1 MQPVAKPIDGT
12 LIPRQSAR
20 DSRPLSRGKF
30 LFVGGENF
38 YVRGVTYGTF
48 RPGKD
53 GSQFPDPAMVERDF
67 AEMHKRGVNALRTY
81 TVPPGWLLDEASR
94 HNLRVM
100 VGLPWEQHIAFLDD
114 RERVRSIEQRIRDGV
129 RACAGHESVL
139 CYAVGNEIPAPI
151 CRWYGRRRVERFLKR
166 LCTIVRSEDP
176 HALVTYVNYPS
187 TEYLQLPFLD
197 FVSFNIYLE
206 APQALD
212 SYIARLQNIAGD
224 RPLVLA
230 EVGLDSRRNGEE
242 VQAKT
247 LEWQI
252 RQTFDGGCAGVFLF
266 SWTDEWYRGG
276 CEIEDWD
283 FGLTTRTREPK
294 PSLAAVHHAFQEIPS
309 LSLCRYPRISVA
321 VCAHNAESTI
331 GETLKT
337 LQHLDYPDY
346 EVVVVND
353 GSTDATLSVAQ
364 QFPVRVISTEQKG
377 LSNARNVALQAAT
390 GEIVAYI
397 DSDAYPDPHWLK
409 HLSFTF
415 AQTGYA
421 GVGGPNILPLHD
433 GEIAECVAN
442 APGGPIHVLLSDREA
457 EHIPG
462 CNMAFRKS
470 SLEAVGGFDTQFRSA
485 GDDVDICWKLQ
496 EKGWNLGFSPAA
508 VVWHHR
514 RGSIWAYWKQQQGYG
529 KAEALLERKWPE
541 KYNRMGY
548 LTWKRRLYGSIHDQH
563 PWFLRWR
570 VYHGTWGS
578 GLFQS
583 LYAPSTGQ
591 MLAMPFVPEWY
602 LMIVALAVFATLTD
616 WWLPMQYAISILVVA
631 LAVPVIQAAYSAA
644 HARFFPKPRSRV
656 VKFRMTLV
664 TTFLYLLQP
673 VARLVGRLK
682 QGLTPWRRRTI
693 AGYALPIP
701 QQCALWREHWES
713 AETTLEFLEALL
725 RDEGAFVFRGGDF
738 DAWDLEIRVGTT
750 GEIRVQMAIEEH
762 GSGKQLV
769 RFRSWPVGSTKR
781 LVLAIVFA
789 LLAIGLL
796 MGGSWVAAAFLGGVA
811 VFLGSIAFIDCS
823 AAMFALGRA
832 IKTLGE
838 RYA

>member
-1 MQPVAKPIDGT
+1 MQHIVHPERGADGSPGPVTRGRT
-12 LIPRQSAR
+12 LA
-20 DSRPLSRGKF
+20 RGKF
-30 LFVGGENF
+30 LFVGDEKF

-48 RPGKD
+48 RPGND
-53 GSQFPDPAMVERDF
+53 GHQFPNRDIVRCDFTAMQK
-67 AEMHKRGVNALRTY
+67 HGVNALRTY

-114 RERVRSIEQRIRDGV
+114 AERVRSIEQRVRDGV
-129 RACAGHESVL
+129 RSCAGHEAVL

-151 CRWYGRRRVERFLKR
+151 VRWYGRRRVEKFLRR
-166 LCTIVRSEDP
+166 LCTIVRTEDP
-176 HALVTYVNYPS
+176 RALVTYVNYPS

-206 APQALD
+206 SPRALD

-224 RPLVLA
+224 RPLILA
-230 EVGLDSRRNGEE
+230 EVGLDSRRNGEA
-242 VQAKT
+242 VQATT

-266 SWTDEWYRGG
+266 SWTDEWHRGG

-283 FGLTTRTREPK
+283 FGLTTRTRVPK
-294 PSLAAVHHAFQEIPS
+294 PSLAAVHRAFQEVPS
-309 LSLCRYPRISVA
+309 LRLDSYPRISVA
-321 VCAHNAESTI
+321 VCTYNAANTI
-331 GETLKT
+331 GETLET

-346 EVVVVND
+346 EVIFVND
-353 GSTDATLSVAQ
+353 GSTDATLSIAQ
-364 QFPVRVISTEQKG
+364 QFTVRIINTEQKG
-377 LSNARNVALQAAT
+377 LSHARNVAMQAAT

-409 HLSFTF
+409 HLAFTF
-415 AQTGYA
+415 QQTGYA
-421 GVGGPNILPLHD
+421 GVGGPNILPFTD

-541 KYNRMGY
+541 KYNRMGH
-548 LTWKRRLYGSIHDQH
+548 LTWKGRLYGSIHDQH
-563 PWFLRWR
+563 LWFLRWR

-583 LYAPSTGQ
+583 LYAPPTGQ
-591 MLAMPFVPEWY
+591 VLAMPFMPEWY
-602 LMIVALAVFATLTD
+602 LMVVALAIFATLTE
-616 WWLPMQYAISILVVA
+616 WWLPMQYAIPVLVVA

-644 HARFFPKPRSRV
+644 HARFFRKPRSRV

-664 TTFLYLLQP
+664 TTLLYLLQP
-673 VARLVGRLK
+673 IARLIGRLK

-693 AGYALPIP
+693 AGYALPLP
-701 QQCALWREHWES
+701 RQFVFWREQWES
-713 AETTLEFLEALL
+713 AERTLESLETLL
-725 RDEGAFVFRGGDF
+725 HDEGAFVFRGGDF
-738 DAWDLEIRVGTT
+738 DTWDLEIRVGTT
-750 GEIRVQMAIEEH
+750 GEIRVLMAIEEH

-781 LVLAIVFA
+781 LVIAIVCA
-789 LLAIGLL
+789 LLAIGPLIS
-796 MGGSWVAAAFLGGVA
+796 GSWVAAVFLGGVA
-811 VFLGSIAFIDCS
+811 VFLGSLAFIDCS
-823 AAMFALGRA
+823 AAMFALRRA
-832 IKTLGE
+832 IKILGT
-838 RYA
+838 RYE